1 MYFTLQVFGE
11 GTEAKKKV
19 IKTSS
24 HEYIKD
30 TAATGY
36 LQSFIKAHSSVSACA
51 LSTILY

>member
-1 MYFTLQVFGE
+1 MYINLQVFG
-11 GTEAKKKV
+11 GGNEAKV

-30 TAATGY
+30 TAPTGY
-36 LQSFIKAHSSVSACA
+36 LQSFIKAYSSVSACA